1 MMETNDS
8 RGEVQAAVGADKTER
23 LWSRD
28 YVFDIGVNF
37 LIYIVHFQ
45 LMLWSTSYAIANWH
59 VSIGTAGLA
68 SGIFIV
74 GALVA
79 RIPAGRYIDYI
90 GRRRM
95 FLGGTAMFF
104 LMVLLYRVAPDPNSF
119 MAVRFVHGLAF
130 GTSSTA
136 ASTVVAALVPMKRMG
151 TGIGYFTLGVT
162 MASAI
167 GPFMALSFVGTG
179 NFDLSIYVCTAL
191 TALIFL
197 LSFFIKAPER
207 SITSRERATLREVSF
222 DAFFA
227 RRSLAVAFVAML
239 GGICYSTVLSFLG
252 EYAHAMNMAEVGG
265 TWFFICFAATSF
277 LSRPLTGHL
286 LDTRGGNVVLYPSLV
301 LLAISMG
308 TIAFASS
315 DWMLLVGGLLLG
327 AGYGTVTAACH
338 VLAVHCAPF
347 HQVGVATSTYFV
359 LLDLGIGVGPYF
371 LGNLV
376 PSFGFPAV
384 YVCAAIIS
392 FVGIVLYY
400 VTLGR
405 QGRFSPARMEA
416 DRELKLEE
424 AAVLGK

>member
-162 MASAI
+162 VASAI
-167 GPFMALSFVGTG
+167 GPYAAIRFVHGGMFESAMYFAIVVAAVILALS
-179 NFDLSIYVCTAL
+179 
-191 TALIFL
+191 IFM
-197 LSFFIKAPER
+197 KVPER
-207 SITSRERATLREVSF
+207 KVSQREREELKHFAFS
-222 DAFFA
+222 DFFA
-227 RRSLAVAFVAML
+227 RKSLAIAFVAMI

-252 EYAHAMNMAEVGG
+252 EYAGSLHLTIGG
-265 TWFFICFAATSF
+265 TWFFICFAFTSIF
-277 LSRPLTGHL
+277 SRPATGWL
-286 LDTRGGNVVLYPSLV
+286 LDHKGGSIVIYPALIA
-301 LLAISMG
+301 LAISMLV
-308 TIAFASS
+308 IAFART
-315 DWMLLVGGLLLG
+315 DAALLMGGLILG
-327 AGYGTVTAACH
+327 IGYGTITAACH
-338 VLAVHCAPF
+338 ALSIHCASAR
-347 HQVGVATSTYFV
+347 QIGVATSTYFV
-359 LLDLGIGVGPYF
+359 LLDLGIGVGPYL

-376 PSFGFPAV
+376 NTYGFSAV
-384 YVCAAIIS
+384 YICAAVFAI
-392 FVGIVLYY
+392 FGIGFYY
-400 VTLGR
+400 LELGR
-405 QGRFSPARMEA
+405 KSRFTPYRMEQ
-416 DRELKLEE
+416 DREMKLKE
-424 AAVLGK
+424 AMAHK